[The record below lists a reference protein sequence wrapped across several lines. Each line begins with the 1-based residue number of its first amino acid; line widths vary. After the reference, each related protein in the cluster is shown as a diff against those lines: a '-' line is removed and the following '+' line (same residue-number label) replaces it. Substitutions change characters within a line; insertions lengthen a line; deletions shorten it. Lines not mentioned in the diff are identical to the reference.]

1 MRCQVPVLFL
11 VFNRPHHTRAAL
23 ERIRQ
28 VQPFKIY
35 VHGDAARTNVA
46 GEAGKVAEVR
56 AIIEEKTDWPCE
68 IKTLYRT
75 ENQGL
80 RAGVF
85 GALNWFFEQEPYGIV
100 LEDDCMPDPSF
111 FRFCSE
117 LLERYAGDEQIMH
130 IGCSNLAEELT
141 AANPSDYVFSRFSFV
156 WGWAGWRRAWK
167 KMSIDLE
174 GLPEFERSGGI
185 HRLIKN
191 KWAQD
196 YMLDKFQTT
205 RRKENNSWAYAWFYS
220 ILKNNGLCIVPR
232 INLIQNVGVGEEG
245 ATNTT
250 KQNTRASRMAGSMI
264 FPLRHPESREPNPV
278 LEQAFFY
285 VSQKSRIR
293 LFLWNILHKLGLR

>member
-28 VQPFKIY
+28 VQPFKMY
-35 VHGDAARTNVA
+35 VHSDAARTTAA

-100 LEDDCMPDPSF
+100 LEDDCMPDPTF

-117 LLERYAGDEQIMH
+117 LLERHAGDEQIMH
-130 IGCSNLAEELT
+130 IGCSNSRRRTYGRQSFRLCFF
-141 AANPSDYVFSRFSFV
+141 PVF
-156 WGWAGWRRAWK
+156 
-167 KMSIDLE
+167 
-174 GLPEFERSGGI
+174 
-185 HRLIKN
+185 
-191 KWAQD
+191 
-196 YMLDKFQTT
+196 
-205 RRKENNSWAYAWFYS
+205 
-220 ILKNNGLCIVPR
+220 
-232 INLIQNVGVGEEG
+232 
-245 ATNTT
+245 
-250 KQNTRASRMAGSMI
+250 
-264 FPLRHPESREPNPV
+264 LR
-278 LEQAFFY
+278 
-285 VSQKSRIR
+285 
-293 LFLWNILHKLGLR
+293 LGLGGLAQGLEKDVDRPGRFTRI